1 MIRILQNHDA
11 NVCDVCDVSVH
22 GKLYVAL
29 LSAPTFQQRQQ
40 SLSTSFDGKLH

>member
-1 MIRILQNHDA
+1 MMQM
-11 NVCDVCDVSVH
+11 
-22 GKLYVAL
+22 YVMYVMSQFMVNYMLL